1 MAGPRREEVGVG
13 RGTVLRQLPTRQPG
27 APAPSSRADL
37 VALLRVASIDAEVA
51 RLQGSLH
58 EIVGLLERQRAD
70 LGALGALVDADRA
83 HAAGVEHGAGEV
95 APGLRS
101 RLRDNETAY
110 AELARALGQDQ
121 ADAHALSAE
130 LQRKTAEFGEEHQ
143 ALLARVSPPL
153 AGLYTAALRE
163 GRRPA
168 LTSLRNGACA
178 ACGAR
183 LEPGALRSLRDACQI
198 LPCSGCARLLHDP
211 GWVERDFMPATLPV
225 RKVGP

>member
-13 RGTVLRQLPTRQPG
+13 RGTVLRQFPARQPG
-27 APAPSSRADL
+27 ALAPSSRADL
-37 VALLRVASIDAEVA
+37 VALLRVASIDAEIS

-58 EIVGLLERQRAD
+58 EIAGLLERQRAD

-83 HAAGVEHGAGEV
+83 NAAGVEHGAGEV
-95 APGLRS
+95 APGRRK

-110 AELARALGQDQ
+110 AELARALEQDQ
-121 ADAHALSAE
+121 ANAHALSAE
-130 LQRKTAEFGEEHQ
+130 LQRKTAEFGKERQ
-143 ALLARVSPPL
+143 ALLAGVSPSL
-153 AGLYTAALRE
+153 ASLYTAALRE

-168 LTSLRNGACA
+168 LASLEDGACA

-183 LEPGALRSLRDACQI
+183 LEPDALRSLREACQI
-198 LPCSGCARLLHDP
+198 LPCSGCARVLHDP
-211 GWVERDFMPATLPV
+211 GWVERDFMPATLRV